1 MDGSLD
7 HSDWR
12 DSAGGERDG
21 SEEYGEVVPA
31 LETFGQRLRTLG
43 HPITLG
49 GSVKSECSLLSGV
62 QLFAT
67 PLTVARQAPLSMEFS
82 RQEYWSGLLCRPP
95 GELPDPGIEP
105 MSPTSPALPGRFLT
119 TRATWEALTVRGA
132 MVLGLEAKFV

>member
-82 RQEYWSGLLCRPP
+82 RQEYWSGLLCPPP
-95 GELPDPGIEP
+95 GCLPDPGVKLR
-105 MSPTSPALPGRFLT
+105 SPALQAGSFPSEPPGKDCFR
-119 TRATWEALTVRGA
+119 EAD
-132 MVLGLEAKFV
+132 LGVDVGWMTE

>member
-82 RQEYWSGLLCRPP
+82 RQEYWSG
-95 GELPDPGIEP
+95 
-105 MSPTSPALPGRFLT
+105 
-119 TRATWEALTVRGA
+119 
-132 MVLGLEAKFV
+132 